1 MSGAQ
6 PFAATGLGVRLGQN
20 GPMKI
25 LALCGS
31 LRAASINAALLRTA
45 ARVAPP
51 GMEVAWCAAVGELPL
66 FNPDLEAQPPP
77 AALRLHADVA
87 WADALLIASPE
98 YAHGV
103 TGVIKN
109 ALDWLV
115 SQEAFVNKPV
125 AVFNVSPRAHHAD
138 DALRETL
145 RTMSARIV
153 EPACLSLPLLGA
165 HLAENEMATHPL
177 VAPAL
182 IEALQ
187 ALQRAVE
194 PE

>member
-1 MSGAQ
+1 
-6 PFAATGLGVRLGQN
+6 
-20 GPMKI
+20 MKI

-51 GMEVAWCAAVGELPL
+51 GMEVVWCAAVADLPL
-66 FNPDLEAQPPP
+66 FNPDREARPPE
-77 AALRLHADVA
+77 AVARLHADVA
-87 WADALLIASPE
+87 GADALLIASPE

-115 SQEAFVNKPV
+115 SQESFVNKPV
-125 AVFNVSPRAHHAD
+125 AVLNASPRAHHAD

-145 RTMSARIV
+145 RTMSACIV
-153 EPACLSLPLLGA
+153 GPACLSLPLLGA
-165 HLAENEMATHPL
+165 HLTESEMATHPL

-187 ALQRAVE
+187 ALRNAVA
-194 PE
+194 PEHAITAI